1 VSDEIRQNCT
11 TVLKRF
17 NDFMKGEREILNNL
31 AKEKERN
38 SFLEQELSKK
48 EYRSILSPQQI
59 LRSERSES

>member
-1 VSDEIRQNCT
+1 
-11 TVLKRF
+11 
-17 NDFMKGEREILNNL
+17 MKGEREILNNL

-59 LRSERSES
+59 SRSERRQS